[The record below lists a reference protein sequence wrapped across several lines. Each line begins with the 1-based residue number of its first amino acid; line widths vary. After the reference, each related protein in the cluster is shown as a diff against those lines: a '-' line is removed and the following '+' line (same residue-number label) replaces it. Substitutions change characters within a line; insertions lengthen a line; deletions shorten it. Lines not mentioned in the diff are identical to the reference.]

1 MELWVEESGVETVM
15 ALLLVLLLV
24 SSLVVEEL
32 GSALDLG

>member
-24 SSLVVEEL
+24 SSLVAEEL

>member
-24 SSLVVEEL
+24 SSLVAEEL
-32 GSALDLG
+32 GSALD